1 MSETLLGISEVLLY
15 GEVVTDMDYDNK
27 KADPARHFVR
37 VYGFGYEGGYYGMD
51 TPIIMLLEGKGSSL
65 AKSTPQDVKDSFSSD
80 LKQWECDKSDHS
92 ARLDEMTG
100 TIEDILLDVEIGG
113 GGPGSRASGGRVS
126 GGRVSGG
133 RVSGGRVSG
142 GRVSGGRVS
151 GDKSD

>member
-1 MSETLLGISEVLLY
+1 MAETLLSISEVLVY
-15 GEVVTDMDYDNK
+15 GETVSDMAYKDKNG
-27 KADPARHFVR
+27 DPARYFVR

-51 TPIIMLLEGKGSSL
+51 TPVIMLLEGKGSSL
-65 AKSTPQDVKDSFSSD
+65 SKSTPQDVKNSFSSD
-80 LKQWECDKSDHS
+80 IKQWECDKSDHS

-100 TIEDILLDVEIGG
+100 TIEEILLDVEIGG
-113 GGPGSRASGGRVS
+113 SGPGSRVSGGRVS

-151 GDKSD
+151 GDKCD